1 MTAVLK
7 RSKDRKVANL
17 ANKAGLVAVIANT
30 FGLPSGSDWSCP
42 NQTSICGK
50 ICYAGKLEKVY
61 KGVREVLMHNYLTL
75 KEASYHRMRDLLDE
89 MIREFEA
96 ECDKRG
102 ADKVFRIHWDGD
114 FFSHE
119 YTVAWSDVIG
129 THPAVQF
136 WVYTRVPD
144 SATYLHALDHDNL
157 SLYFSADDDNQ
168 QTAASLHSRYG
179 IRIAY
184 LGNTFEDAQQKV
196 RSITGGTAAKCPE
209 QTGQIP
215 LISTAGGAC
224 VKCGLCV
231 TNKADIAFSITK
243 K

>member
-1 MTAVLK
+1 
-7 RSKDRKVANL
+7 
-17 ANKAGLVAVIANT
+17 
-30 FGLPSGSDWSCP
+30 
-42 NQTSICGK
+42 
-50 ICYAGKLEKVY
+50 
-61 KGVREVLMHNYLTL
+61 
-75 KEASYHRMRDLLDE
+75 

-114 FFSHE
+114 FFSHD
-119 YTVAWSDVIG
+119 YTVAWSDVIAS
-129 THPAVQF
+129 HPAVRF
-136 WVYTRVPD
+136 WAYTRVPD
-144 SATYLHALDHDNL
+144 SAIYLHSRDHDNL
-157 SLYFSADDDNQ
+157 SLYFSADDDNEKMAG
-168 QTAASLHSRYG
+168 TLHRWYD

-184 LGNTFEDAQQKV
+184 LGTTFEAAQQKV

-231 TNKADIAFSITK
+231 NGKADIAFSITK